1 MSAKRPSDPAATAH
15 EDLAPGAAGAPPR
28 HASAPPEHDPKGAGA
43 KTRTNPH
50 TGEPSKGRPDTAGT
64 G

>member
-1 MSAKRPSDPAATAH
+1 MSNARPSDPAATSH
-15 EDLAPGAAGAPPR
+15 EDLVPGQPPQ
-28 HASAPPEHDPKGAGA
+28 HATKPAEAEHEGAGA

-50 TGEPSKGRPDTAGT
+50 TGEPEGGRPDTAGT